1 MESPEHALVPG
12 YRLDRYELLCPI
24 ASGGMATV
32 WLARLR
38 GKRGFEKLFAIKTI
52 KTELISD
59 PNFQDMFMDEARI
72 ASRIVHPNVAQ
83 ILELGEQDDI
93 LYIVMEHVDGEA
105 VAKIH
110 RLALTKGA
118 PLPPGVAMRIVADAC
133 AGLHAAHQLTDSD
146 GENLGVV
153 HRDVSPQNILLTTN
167 GESKVIDFGLVKAKK
182 RGAAETQSGVVKGKI
197 RYMAP
202 EQVGPRGVD
211 RRSDV
216 WAAGM
221 CLYELMSGEIP
232 YAEHD
237 DLAVVKLLMSDDPL
251 PKRTVSLPEPIER
264 ILRKAIAREPEDRFE
279 SCSAMR
285 RAIENAIDQ
294 LGLSAENEDVGR
306 FLAETMPELA
316 EKRRRTIAKAIAL
329 SDSKRPSGAEPI
341 DADIG
346 YAITEVVSRDPPSS
360 GKALVLTRKRSPV
373 RLDSNPEQNVA
384 GYTPHGSL
392 LRDQLGERG
401 RRGTGL
407 YLLAAVAVA
416 GVATWLLWPRSHA
429 ESPTLPIAS
438 APQTPPPS
446 TDPLPPP
453 SAPLIELDQLPNA
466 SGPGSPLAADTRP
479 KGAASSRPRPAT
491 SASATVSD
499 GGLSPAALSAAKVM
513 LTHPPGEA
521 SPGSSAGAKP
531 PEEAPHP

>member
-1 MESPEHALVPG
+1 MEHALVPG

-59 PNFQDMFMDEARI
+59 PSFQDMFMDEARI

-93 LYIVMEHVDGEA
+93 LYIVMEHVDGES

-110 RLALTKGA
+110 RIALQKGA
-118 PLPPGVAMRIVADAC
+118 PMPPGVVLRIVADVC
-133 AGLHAAHQLTDSD
+133 AGLHAAHQLTDAD
-146 GENLGVV
+146 GDNLGVV
-153 HRDVSPQNILLTTN
+153 HRDVSPQNILLTAN
-167 GESKVIDFGLVKAKK
+167 GQPKVIDFGLVKAKK

-202 EQVGPRGVD
+202 EQLGTRGVD
-211 RRSDV
+211 RRADV

-221 CLYELMSGEIP
+221 CLYELMTGEIP

-237 DLAVVKLLMSDDPL
+237 DLAVVKLLMSEDPL
-251 PKRTVSLPEPIER
+251 PTRNAMLPGPIER
-264 ILRKAIAREPEDRFE
+264 ILSKAIAREPDARFE
-279 SCSAMR
+279 SCSTMR

-306 FLAETMPELA
+306 FLEETMPELA
-316 EKRRRTIAKAIAL
+316 KKRRKTIAKAIAAA
-329 SDSKRPSGAEPI
+329 DAKRPSGAEPI
-341 DADIG
+341 DADLG

-360 GKALVLTRKRSPV
+360 GKALALTRR
-373 RLDSNPEQNVA
+373 RGGATLDSNPAQNVA
-384 GYTPHGSL
+384 GHTPHGSS
-392 LRDQLGERG
+392 LRDQLGERR
-401 RRGTGL
+401 RRGMGL
-407 YLLAAVAVA
+407 YLLAAVAVGGA
-416 GVATWLLWPRSHA
+416 ATWLLWPRQHVDA
-429 ESPTLPIAS
+429 PPTPIAS
-438 APQTPPPS
+438 APS
-446 TDPLPPP
+446 TLPPP
-453 SAPLIELDQLPNA
+453 SSEPSAAPSVAPLIEIDQLPNA
-466 SGPGSPLAADTRP
+466 SATKP
-479 KGAASSRPRPAT
+479 AASPRPGQRPVP
-491 SASATVSD
+491 SATVTAAYD

-521 SPGSSAGAKP
+521 PSAKP
-531 PEEAPHP
+531 PEEHP